1 MSYALRG
8 EDAPRRS
15 LGAAGVLL
23 ILAGLLICTGAV
35 VLFCWSLYS
44 VTRIGTC
51 ASGGPFVSA
60 RPCPPGTGL
69 KILGIMGAVLGG
81 LLGIGL
87 YSAGFARQG
96 SAGRSALG
104 LGGLMWSF
112 TFLGA
117 AASVTLAAF
126 GPAANDDGG
135 GAKLAAIILLVVFVP
150 MGLFPLL
157 AALVTRGGRG
167 ARSDAADPPAGFG
180 LGSPMPV
187 VPARAP
193 VPAAAGDPVE
203 RLERLARLRESGTIS
218 DDEFQMLKAKIL
230 GS

>member
-1 MSYALRG
+1 MSYALRSD
-8 EDAPRRS
+8 DAQPRS

-23 ILAGLLICTGAV
+23 ILAGLLTCTGAV

-69 KILGIMGAVLGG
+69 KILGIVGAVFGG
-81 LLGIGL
+81 LLGIAL

-96 SAGRSALG
+96 TAGRATLG

-117 AASVTLAAF
+117 AASATLSE
-126 GPAANDDGG
+126 G
-135 GAKLAAIILLVVFVP
+135 
-150 MGLFPLL
+150 
-157 AALVTRGGRG
+157 
-167 ARSDAADPPAGFG
+167 
-180 LGSPMPV
+180 
-187 VPARAP
+187 
-193 VPAAAGDPVE
+193 
-203 RLERLARLRESGTIS
+203 
-218 DDEFQMLKAKIL
+218 EFQTLKAKIL
-230 GS
+230 AGQY